1 MEGGTMRWPNLKT
14 MLIAGVVAGTLDM
27 TGALI
32 VYVAILHKATVLV
45 ILQRIAAAAFGL
57 PAFKGGYSMA
67 LWGLI
72 FHYIIAFSFAAAY
85 VLLYPYQPLM
95 RKSRLVS
102 GLLYGVLVWVIMN
115 RIVLPMTKLPLSR
128 FQWSGALIGAA
139 LLILFIGLPVAF
151 ITDAG
156 YKRKMDL

>member
-1 MEGGTMRWPNLKT
+1 MRAPVLKT
-14 MLIAGVVAGTLDM
+14 ILIAGAVAGTLDV

-32 VYVAILHKATVLV
+32 VYTAILKKATVLL

-57 PAFKGGYSMA
+57 RALKGGYSMA

-85 VLLYPYQPLM
+85 VLIYPYQPLM
-95 RKSRLVS
+95 RKSRILS
-102 GLLYGVLVWVIMN
+102 GVLYGILVWIIMN
-115 RIVLPMTKLPLSR
+115 RIILPMTKLPSIR

-139 LLILFIGLPVAF
+139 LLIFFIGLPIAF
-151 ITDAG
+151 ITDAS
-156 YKRKMDL
+156 YKKKISA